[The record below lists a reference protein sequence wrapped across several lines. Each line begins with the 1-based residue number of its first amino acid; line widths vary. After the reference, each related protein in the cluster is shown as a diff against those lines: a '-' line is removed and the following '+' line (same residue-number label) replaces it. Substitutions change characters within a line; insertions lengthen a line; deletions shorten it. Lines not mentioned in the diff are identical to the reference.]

1 MAGQDCGVD
10 RKDRDW
16 MVPALLM
23 LAQVPKQKW
32 RDCLS
37 VTDFAMVV
45 QQVYLQ
51 GDACKLDVHFR
62 PQSLGCF
69 GKIAPTKYTLVTTVK
84 QIGAL
89 YPVVF
94 ANMPHEHK
102 TNTAPLDIH
111 PTTQAILRQLA
122 GAEVWPQYTQ
132 F

>member
-1 MAGQDCGVD
+1 MRVIADPGDKLD
-10 RKDRDW
+10 KAR
-16 MVPALLM
+16 LLPELLK
-23 LAQVPKQKW
+23 LARVPKQNWKE
-32 RDCLS
+32 CLS
-37 VTDFAMVV
+37 ITDFAMVV

-51 GDACKLDVHFR
+51 GDACKLESHLL
-62 PQSLGCF
+62 PQSFGCF
-69 GKIAPTKYTLVTTVK
+69 AEISPTKYTLVTTVK

-94 ANMPHEHK
+94 ANMSHEHK